1 VTSSFWQQET
11 RSLRIAYII
20 GKEFGKKNSIFN
32 GDEDQVAADEEGAE
46 EGDPPVEEGEG
57 EEDVEDE
64 VGMKARVTDPR
75 IAAAT
80 IDHPLLLVVQRDFH
94 RRDVEGG
101 EGRGG
106 GEGREEE
113 TKREGQWRVAAR
125 EQHDIGK
132 CGHKKANRE
141 DLS

>member
-1 VTSSFWQQET
+1 MASSFWQQET

-101 EGRGG
+101 KGREG
-106 GEGREEE
+106 GEGGEEE
-113 TKREGQWRVAAR
+113 PKRQGEGRAVVRKQDAVG
-125 EQHDIGK
+125 EY
-132 CGHKKANRE
+132 GHKEAN
-141 DLS
+141 

>member
-57 EEDVEDE
+57 EEDVEE
-64 VGMKARVTDPR
+64 EMGMKARVADLC
-75 IAAAT
+75 IAATT
-80 IDHPLLLVVQRDFH
+80 IGHPLLRVAQRDFQC
-94 RRDVEGG
+94 RDVEGG
-101 EGRGG
+101 EGREG
-106 GEGREEE
+106 GEGGEEE
-113 TKREGQWRVAAR
+113 PKRQGEGRAVVRKQDAVG
-125 EQHDIGK
+125 EY
-132 CGHKKANRE
+132 GHKKAN
-141 DLS
+141 